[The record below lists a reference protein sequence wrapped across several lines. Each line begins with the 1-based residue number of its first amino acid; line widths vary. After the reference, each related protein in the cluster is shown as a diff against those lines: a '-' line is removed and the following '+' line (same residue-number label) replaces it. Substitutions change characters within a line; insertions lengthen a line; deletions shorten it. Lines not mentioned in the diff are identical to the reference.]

1 MLKMR
6 KLKNQIITLFVIV
19 LIVNITIVYALGEG
33 FGGGFGAGLGGL
45 GSQEGSSGFQQA
57 LQAVQQV
64 MAMVKEI
71 MGNVQATLEANAK
84 AENERLGKLNL
95 PRLPEATD
103 PSAGGTPEI
112 KDLEVDS
119 NSAKGTFS
127 NAEITFVDLNN
138 GNKFII
144 ENRPNKT
151 SSFDINKTL
160 DNLKTNA
167 TTTLVTKEGT
177 DLAVVRVG
185 DQTTIID
192 QGGAETANPIPYN
205 EGNTNGSNS
214 QSNSQSTSQS
224 NSGVSNG
231 FLPLVSASEPIQ
243 QTFVLQ
249 RVLFTEKNIEM
260 SGYDIL
266 LFPLK
271 NYNEVSV
278 IGSKLRIANGDVDI
292 EFENGNTYY
301 SREMKKSDY
310 FMNKLSNGLDNKN
323 YFRLLQDG
331 ANGNYLIDGK
341 KITTVGD
348 RTVNNPMQGYEGLII
363 PKAREAMWK
372 KAADRV

>member
-1 MLKMR
+1 MR

-19 LIVNITIVYALGEG
+19 LSLNISYVYAAGTGL
-33 FGGGFGAGLGGL
+33 GGGFGAGLSGL
-45 GSQEGSSGFQQA
+45 GGGSEEGGAAFQQA
-57 LQAVQQV
+57 LQAVQQI
-64 MAMVKEI
+64 MTMVKEI

-84 AENERLGKLNL
+84 AENERIGKLNL

-119 NSAKGTFS
+119 NSASGTFS
-127 NAEITFVDLNN
+127 NAEITFTDINN

-151 SSFDINKTL
+151 GSFDVNKTL

-167 TTTLVTKEGT
+167 TNTLVTKEGV

-192 QGGAETANPIPYN
+192 QGGAEKSSPILYS
-205 EGNTNGSNS
+205 EGNINGSNLR
-214 QSNSQSTSQS
+214 STSQS
-224 NSGVSNG
+224 NSGISNG

-243 QTFVLQ
+243 ETFVLQ
-249 RVLFTEKNIEM
+249 RVLFTGKNIEI

-271 NYNEVSV
+271 NYDEVSA
-278 IGSKLRIANGDVDI
+278 IGSKLRIINGDVDI
-292 EFENGNTYY
+292 EFQNENTYY

-310 FMNKLSNGLDNKN
+310 FMNKLSNGFDNKN

-331 ANGNYLIDGK
+331 ANGNYLIDGNK
-341 KITTVGD
+341 VTSVGD
-348 RTVNNPMQGYEGLII
+348 RTVNNPLEGYEGLII
-363 PKAREAMWK
+363 PKVREAMWK